1 MRITSVQAAECRL
14 PLPRPIR
21 LGPVEIRTRDF
32 VVLRLGTDTGLVGD
46 ALGYPRGS
54 PLLDAVRRMAPH
66 VLGTEVAL
74 RRGTVDGILQR
85 FVNGRPS
92 FVKAASLFDIALWDL
107 AAREVGQPLH
117 ALLGG
122 CRRDVPVMVVAGYYL
137 DQRSIKDVCDEVRL
151 RVDEGYGRI
160 KIMISG
166 TDPDFDERLV
176 AAAKAVAGD
185 RLCADAHWAFR
196 SLPDAYRS
204 LRRLEKYDL
213 AFIED
218 PFGPHQ
224 GDLTGSLQAR
234 LATPLA
240 YGEDL
245 PDPQALA
252 RAISQV
258 PILRLDATTCGGIT
272 PAIGLVEQA
281 ATAGNSLL
289 PHVFLP
295 VHAQLAGSMR
305 GIDAVE
311 YIPIEVGACPMYDL
325 LDGPPGIDGGT
336 LAIDQRPGAGFTL
349 RWNIVEA
356 TAAENFSLRAEE

>member
-1 MRITSVQAAECRL
+1 VRITAIQAAECRL

-32 VVLRLGTDTGLVGD
+32 VVLRLESDTGLVGD
-46 ALGYPRGS
+46 ALGYPRGA
-54 PLLDAVRRMAPH
+54 PLMEAVRRMAPF
-66 VLGTEVAL
+66 VQGSEVAL
-74 RRGTVDGILQR
+74 RRATVDGVLQR

-92 FVKAASLFDIALWDL
+92 FVKAASLYDIALWDL
-107 AAREVGQPLH
+107 AAREAGQPLH
-117 ALLGG
+117 ALLGA
-122 CRRDVPVMVVAGYYL
+122 CRRAVPVMVVAGYYL
-137 DQRSIKDVCDEVRL
+137 DQRSIEDVCDEVRL

-166 TDPDFDERLV
+166 TNPDFDERLV
-176 AAAKAVAGD
+176 AAVKAVAGD

-196 SLPDAYRS
+196 SLPEALRT
-204 LRRLEKYDL
+204 LRRLEKHDL

-224 GDLTGSLQAR
+224 GDLTGHLQAR

-245 PDPQALA
+245 PDPQAIG
-252 RAISQV
+252 RAIAQV
-258 PILRLDATTCGGIT
+258 PVLRLDATTCGGVT
-272 PAIGLVEQA
+272 PAMGLVEQA
-281 ATAGNSLL
+281 ANAGNAVL

-295 VHAQLAGSMR
+295 VHAQLAGALR

-311 YIPIEVGACPMYDL
+311 YIPIEVGACPMFDL

-336 LAIDQRPGAGFTL
+336 LAIDQRPGAGFAL
-349 RWNIVEA
+349 RWDVVEA
-356 TAAENFSLRAEE
+356 TAAERFSLRV